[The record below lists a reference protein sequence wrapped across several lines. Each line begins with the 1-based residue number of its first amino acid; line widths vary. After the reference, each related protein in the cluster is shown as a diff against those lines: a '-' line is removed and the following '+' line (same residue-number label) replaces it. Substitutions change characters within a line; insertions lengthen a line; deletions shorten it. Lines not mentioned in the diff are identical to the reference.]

1 MTSSPE
7 HPSEQ
12 DTRRQADE
20 HWMAQAL
27 ALAQTALYVTAPNP
41 RVGCLIVRDGV
52 VLGRGA
58 TQAAGQAHAE
68 VMALRDAQGQGHD
81 IRGATVYVTLE
92 PCSHHGRTPPCVD
105 ALIDARPARVVM
117 AMPDPNPDV
126 GGQGAARLHEAGIGV
141 TTGVLAEQ
149 ALALNPGFVA
159 RMVRKEPWV
168 WLKLAASMDG
178 HIALPGGESKWITGT
193 AARAD
198 GHHWRAR
205 SCVVLT
211 GLGTVLAD
219 DPLLNVRGISTPRQP
234 IRAVVDT
241 RFEIPETARIL
252 DGGRLWIFTCHA
264 DLAKSQRM
272 ADKNVQVI
280 ILPMHHNRV
289 DLGAMMQW
297 MASNDVNEVHV
308 EAGSR
313 LSGAFLDA
321 GYVDELLLYMA
332 PTLLG
337 DGIPMAQINPLA
349 SLAHAQRFE
358 FVDVMSVGSDMR
370 LCLRQPQRWHHLC
383 NAVGIDVPAVV
394 HI

>member
-1 MTSSPE
+1 MTPVNPVHQSDQS
-7 HPSEQ
+7 
-12 DTRRQADE
+12 TTYRADE
-20 HWMAQAL
+20 HWMEHAL
-27 ALAQTALYVTAPNP
+27 TLAQTALYVTTPNP

-68 VMALRDAQGQGHD
+68 VMALRDAQRQGHD
-81 IRGATVYVTLE
+81 IGGATVYVTLE
-92 PCSHHGRTPPCVD
+92 PCSHQGRTPPCVD
-105 ALIDARPARVVM
+105 ALIDARPARVVI
-117 AMPDPNPDV
+117 AMTDPNPEV
-126 GGQGAARLHEAGIGV
+126 SGQGAACLRDAGIDV
-141 TTGVLAEQ
+141 MTGVLAEQ

-159 RMVRKEPWV
+159 RMVRQTPWV

-178 HIALPGGESKWITGT
+178 YIALPDGESKWITGT

-211 GLGTVLAD
+211 GIGTILAD

-234 IRAVVDT
+234 IRAIVDT
-241 RFEIPETARIL
+241 RLEIPETAQVL
-252 DGGRLWIFTCHA
+252 DGDRVWVFTCH
-264 DLAKSQRM
+264 DDPVKTRRL

-280 ILPMHHNRV
+280 VLPTQHHRV
-289 DLGAMMQW
+289 DLDAMMQW
-297 MASNDVNEVHV
+297 MASHDVNEVHV

-321 GYVDELLLYMA
+321 GHVDELLLYMA
-332 PTLLG
+332 PALLG
-337 DGIPMAQINPLA
+337 QGIPMAQINPLA

-358 FVDVMSVGSDMR
+358 FTDMVSVGSDVR
-370 LCLRQPQRWHHLC
+370 LCLRQPQRWQQLC
-383 NAVGIDVPAVV
+383 RTVGIDA
-394 HI
+394 

>member
-1 MTSSPE
+1 MTPLNPAHQSDQSTT
-7 HPSEQ
+7 HH
-12 DTRRQADE
+12 ADE
-20 HWMAQAL
+20 HWMEHAL

-68 VMALRDAQGQGHD
+68 VMALHDARRQGHD
-81 IRGATVYVTLE
+81 VAGATIYVTLE

-105 ALIDARPARVVM
+105 ALIDARPARVVI
-117 AMPDPNPDV
+117 AMTDPNPEV
-126 GGQGAARLHEAGIGV
+126 SGQGAARLRASGIDV

-159 RMVRKEPWV
+159 RMVRQTPWV

-178 HIALPGGESKWITGT
+178 YIALPDGESKWITGT

-234 IRAVVDT
+234 IRAIVDT
-241 RFEIPETARIL
+241 RLEIPETARIL
-252 DGGRLWIFTCHA
+252 DGERVWIFTCH
-264 DLAKSQRM
+264 DDPVKTKRL
-272 ADKNVQVI
+272 ADKNVQVVV
-280 ILPMHHNRV
+280 LPMQHHRV
-289 DLGAMMQW
+289 DLDAMMHW
-297 MASNDVNEVHV
+297 MASHDVNEVHV

-313 LSGAFLDA
+313 LSGAFLDTGHA
-321 GYVDELLLYMA
+321 DELLLYMA
-332 PTLLG
+332 PALLG
-337 DGIPMAQINPLA
+337 QGIPMAQINPLA

-358 FVDVMSVGSDMR
+358 FTDMVSVGSDVR
-370 LCLRQPQRWHHLC
+370 LCLRQPQRWQQLC
-383 NAVGIDVPAVV
+383 RTVGIDA
-394 HI
+394 